1 MRLKTFSKKKK
12 KNRTNRYRCI
22 CECRYVCVWGEGGCR
37 VVSCEEEGRGCSHSP
52 SHFLATIFTLT
63 LKRKKEKKI
72 QSNHKTFHCTCK
84 SLKPTSARLFS
95 SKSGVSSCPWD
106 MSLKGGCNWEEKGDR
121 GVCWEEPS
129 TSWVSFF
136 NLSWSCR
143 HQNVTSARRSATR
156 SDEFISK
163 VP

>member
-12 KNRTNRYRCI
+12 KKSI
-22 CECRYVCVWGEGGCR
+22 AQIAKGAFVSVGMCVWGEGGG

-72 QSNHKTFHCTCK
+72 QSNHKTSHCTCK

-106 MSLKGGCNWEEKGDR
+106 MSLKGGCN
-121 GVCWEEPS
+121 
-129 TSWVSFF
+129 
-136 NLSWSCR
+136 
-143 HQNVTSARRSATR
+143 
-156 SDEFISK
+156 
-163 VP
+163 

>member
-12 KNRTNRYRCI
+12 KEYRTNRYRCI
-22 CECRYVCVWGEGGCR
+22 CECRYVCVGGR
-37 VVSCEEEGRGCSHSP
+37 GVSCHVRRRRGAVIIV
-52 SHFLATIFTLT
+52 LATSDHLYFDT
-63 LKRKKEKKI
+63 KKKERKKI

>member
-12 KNRTNRYRCI
+12 KKSI
-22 CECRYVCVWGEGGCR
+22 AQIAKGAFVSVGMCVWGEGGVSCR
-37 VVSCEEEGRGCSHSP
+37 VWGEGGGVVSCEEEGRGCSHSP

-72 QSNHKTFHCTCK
+72 QSNHKTSHCTCK

-106 MSLKGGCNWEEKGDR
+106 MSLKGGCN
-121 GVCWEEPS
+121 
-129 TSWVSFF
+129 
-136 NLSWSCR
+136 
-143 HQNVTSARRSATR
+143 
-156 SDEFISK
+156 
-163 VP
+163 

>member
-1 MRLKTFSKKKK
+1 MLLKTFSKKKK
-12 KNRTNRYRCI
+12 KKSIAQIATGAF
-22 CECRYVCVWGEGGCR
+22 VSVGMCVGGR
-37 VVSCEEEGRGCSHSP
+37 GGGVVSCEEEGRGCSHSP

-106 MSLKGGCNWEEKGDR
+106 MSLKGGCN
-121 GVCWEEPS
+121 
-129 TSWVSFF
+129 
-136 NLSWSCR
+136 
-143 HQNVTSARRSATR
+143 
-156 SDEFISK
+156 
-163 VP
+163 

>member
-1 MRLKTFSKKKK
+1 MHLKTFSKKKK
-12 KNRTNRYRCI
+12 KSIAQIATGAFVSVGMC
-22 CECRYVCVWGEGGCR
+22 VCGGR
-37 VVSCEEEGRGCSHSP
+37 GGVVSCEEEGRGCSRSP

-121 GVCWEEPS
+121 GVC
-129 TSWVSFF
+129 
-136 NLSWSCR
+136 
-143 HQNVTSARRSATR
+143 
-156 SDEFISK
+156 
-163 VP
+163 

>member
-1 MRLKTFSKKKK
+1 MLLKTFSKKKK
-12 KNRTNRYRCI
+12 KKSI
-22 CECRYVCVWGEGGCR
+22 AQIAKGAFVSVGMCVGGGR
-37 VVSCEEEGRGCSHSP
+37 GGVVSCEEEGRGCSHRP

-106 MSLKGGCNWEEKGDR
+106 MSLKGGCN
-121 GVCWEEPS
+121 
-129 TSWVSFF
+129 
-136 NLSWSCR
+136 
-143 HQNVTSARRSATR
+143 
-156 SDEFISK
+156 
-163 VP
+163 